1 MGQMGGLCQ
10 ESRVGGM
17 EAGQTSQGLKEGC
30 WDRQMESGH
39 MGLPSLGSEAL
50 EPPVTEGK

>member
-1 MGQMGGLCQ
+1 MGGLCQ

-39 MGLPSLGSEAL
+39 MGLPSLGFEAL